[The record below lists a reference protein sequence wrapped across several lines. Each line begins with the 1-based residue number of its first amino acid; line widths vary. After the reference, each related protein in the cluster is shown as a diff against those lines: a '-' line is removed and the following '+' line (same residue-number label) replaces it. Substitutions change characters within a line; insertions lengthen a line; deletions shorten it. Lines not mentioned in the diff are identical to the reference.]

1 MEKEIFAQRLI
12 RLRKKKGYTQ
22 QQLAEQLNV
31 TNKAISRWE
40 TGEGYPDIT
49 LLKPLSE
56 ALGISC
62 DTLLSDDQDYKDIEK
77 KDIQR
82 YLPYLIA
89 LGSFILY
96 YLLNMIQV
104 PFIVSFL
111 LMCCGFAGSIYLMV
125 HHTDKHHLLTLLK
138 FICALLFIPLG
149 SVLLFLYMFKKIS
162 EIMNMSMIA
171 MIGMQVNRVEGL
183 NEDFMSEFGS
193 NPFLM
198 INVIALILVIIVYF
212 LLKAAMRKKYD
223 LNYTQTKLVSLP
235 PFSQEKEKRYGI
247 LAQIVTMVCMI
258 AVLIITY
265 FTYLDL
271 KQIDVTGLRWSL
283 DYSAYLE
290 VTMPMLNKAK
300 GFMYL
305 ILAAGGMTT
314 LYGWMKAKQKH
325 WYVFDA
331 GLLGICFLYVLFTTI
346 EEGIFVKAPIIV
358 IGLML
363 LYLGGAWYH
372 SCRKKQ
378 KEKTQSDVEHQSDI
392 T

>member
-77 KDIQR
+77 KDIQG

-104 PFIVSFL
+104 PFTVSFL

-149 SVLLFLYMFKKIS
+149 SVLLFLYMLKKIS

-171 MIGMQVNRVEGL
+171 MIGMQVNRMDGL
-183 NEDFMSEFGS
+183 GEDFMNEFGS

-198 INVIALILVIIVYF
+198 INVIALIIVIVVYF
-212 LLKAAMRKKYD
+212 VLKIAMRKKYD

-235 PFSQEKEKRYGI
+235 PFSQENEKRYGVI
-247 LAQIVTMVCMI
+247 AQIVTIVCII

-271 KQIDVTGLRWSL
+271 KQIDVTSLRWTL

-290 VTMPMLNKAK
+290 VTMPMLNKVK

-305 ILAAGGMTT
+305 ILAAGGITT
-314 LYGWMKAKQKH
+314 LYGWLKAKQRY

-331 GLLGICFLYVLFTTI
+331 GLLVITFLFVLFTTI
-346 EEGIFVKAPIIV
+346 EEGVFVKAPIIF

-363 LYLGGAWYH
+363 LYLGCSWYYLY
-372 SCRKKQ
+372 RTKQ
-378 KEKTQSDVEHQSDI
+378 KETMDSDVEH
-392 T
+392 

>member
-77 KDIQR
+77 KDIQG

-96 YLLNMIQV
+96 YLLNLIQV

-149 SVLLFLYMFKKIS
+149 SVLLFLYMLKKIS

-171 MIGMQVNRVEGL
+171 MIGMQVNRMDGL
-183 NEDFMSEFGS
+183 GEDFMNEFGS

-198 INVIALILVIIVYF
+198 INLIALIIVIVVYF
-212 LLKAAMRKKYD
+212 VLKIAMRKKYD

-235 PFSQEKEKRYGI
+235 PFSQENEKRYGI
-247 LAQIVTMVCMI
+247 IAQIVTIVCII

-271 KQIDVTGLRWSL
+271 KQIDVTSLRWTL

-290 VTMPMLNKAK
+290 VTMPMLNKVK

-305 ILAAGGMTT
+305 ILAAGGITT
-314 LYGWMKAKQKH
+314 LYGWLKAKQRY

-331 GLLGICFLYVLFTTI
+331 GLLVITFLFVLFTTI
-346 EEGIFVKAPIIV
+346 EEGVFVKAPIIF

-363 LYLGGAWYH
+363 LYLGCSWYYLY
-372 SCRKKQ
+372 RTKQ
-378 KEKTQSDVEHQSDI
+378 KETMDSDVEQ
-392 T
+392 